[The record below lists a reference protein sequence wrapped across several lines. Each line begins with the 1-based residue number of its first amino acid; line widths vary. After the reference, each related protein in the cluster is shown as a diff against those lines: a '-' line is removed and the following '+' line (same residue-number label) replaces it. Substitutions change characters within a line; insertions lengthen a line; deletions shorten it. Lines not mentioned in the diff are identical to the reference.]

1 MDARFSAA
9 ISRRSGWALAL
20 LVAGSLAWTT
30 PVFAQEAGT
39 PTAGVTASPTAGTPD
54 LDIVEATVQ
63 YLPDLELLVIELA
76 VNGEA
81 GATTPEPQGALD
93 GAPVLGYVVP
103 TTLPPSAVG
112 FRTEEGLVG
121 LAVTSHPDFDDTPL
135 WDENTDGDYT
145 NDGMMWHAH
154 WVLLG
159 EDERVPGGLAVLE
172 VSNSDIGTVLPP
184 TNPGLPLYLD
194 SPNFPVLLSDGAL
207 RVVVPASSV
216 GSETSK

>member
-1 MDARFSAA
+1 MRTRFSAA

-20 LVAGSLAWTT
+20 LLAGSLVWTD
-30 PVFAQEAGT
+30 PVVAQETGT
-39 PTAGVTASPTAGTPD
+39 PTTGVTASPTAGTPD

-63 YLPDLELLVIELA
+63 YLPDLELLVVELA
-76 VNGEA
+76 VSGEA
-81 GATTPEPQGALD
+81 GATTPEPQGTLD

-135 WDENTDGDYT
+135 WDENTDGDYN
-145 NDGMMWHAH
+145 NDGVMWHAH

-159 EDERVPGGLAVLE
+159 EDERVPGGLAVQE
-172 VSNSDIGTVLPP
+172 VANSDAGTVLPP
-184 TNPGLPLYLD
+184 HQSRSAALPRFARLP
-194 SPNFPVLLSDGAL
+194 SPV
-207 RVVVPASSV
+207 
-216 GSETSK
+216 E